1 MKQHWKF
8 FASAAAALVWLWV
21 SAALAVPW
29 AREASRHL
37 PAAYVA
43 FVIGGVALLPA
54 YLMGAMFLSNLLHR
68 KLPARR
74 HPGCR
79 PVSVIVC
86 ARNEEAN
93 IYRTIESIAC
103 QDYDGR
109 VTILC
114 VDNGSTDGTLAE
126 MRRAAADFSRPGRII
141 RLHGCCE
148 AGKARALNEGLRHV
162 KDEYFVTVDA
172 DTCLEVSALAAIVGR
187 IAATGAACVAG
198 NLVSAEARTWVQK
211 MQFWD
216 YFVSI
221 AAIKRYQGSYGA
233 TLVAQGAFSAYETA
247 AVRAAGGWRDGAG
260 EDIVLTY
267 RLLAAGRRSLYEPRA
282 VAFTATPATLGA
294 LARQRSRWARGMF
307 EGLAAVKPWR
317 QPGGVAGYF
326 EALNLSIVWLDLAY
340 IFGFVPGVAL
350 ALLGMPWL
358 AGWITLL
365 VLPLMLIG
373 TASVWRFQRRI
384 PEMAGRGSVWG
395 FVLFVLVFQTVQSAC
410 SLWGYA
416 AALTRRGLAWKR

>member
-21 SAALAVPW
+21 SAALAVPLVRG
-29 AREASRHL
+29 AALHL
-37 PAAYVA
+37 PFAYVV
-43 FVIGGVALLPA
+43 FVGAGVALLPA

-68 KLPARR
+68 KLPPRF

-86 ARNEEAN
+86 
-93 IYRTIESIAC
+93 
-103 QDYDGR
+103 
-109 VTILC
+109 
-114 VDNGSTDGTLAE
+114 
-126 MRRAAADFSRPGRII
+126 
-141 RLHGCCE
+141 
-148 AGKARALNEGLRHV
+148 
-162 KDEYFVTVDA
+162 
-172 DTCLEVSALAAIVGR
+172 
-187 IAATGAACVAG
+187 
-198 NLVSAEARTWVQK
+198 ARTWVQK

-247 AVRAAGGWRDGAG
+247 AVRAAGGWTDGAG
-260 EDIVLTY
+260 EDIVHTY

-282 VAFTATPATLGA
+282 VGFTDVPTTLGA

-307 EGLAAVKPWR
+307 EGLAAVKPWS
-317 QPGGVAGYF
+317 QPDAFAGYF
-326 EALNLSIVWLDLAY
+326 ETLNLSIVWLDLAY

-358 AGWITLL
+358 AGWLTLL

-373 TASVWRFQRRI
+373 TVSVCRFQRRL
-384 PEMAGRGSVWG
+384 PEMEAKGSAWG
-395 FVLFVLVFQTVQSAC
+395 FLLFVLVFQVVQSAC

-416 AALTRRGLAWKR
+416 AALTRRGIDWKR

>member
-29 AREASRHL
+29 VRGAALHL
-37 PAAYVA
+37 PFAYVV
-43 FVIGGVALLPA
+43 FVVAGAALLPA

-68 KLPARR
+68 KLPPRR

-86 ARNEEAN
+86 ARNEEKG
-93 IYRTIESIAC
+93 IYGTIGSIAR
-103 QDYDGR
+103 QEYDGR

-126 MRRAAADFSRPGRII
+126 MRRAAADFSRPGRVI
-141 RLHGCCE
+141 RLYGCCE
-148 AGKARALNEGLRHV
+148 PGNARALNEGLRHV
-162 KDEYFVTVDA
+162 RDEYFVTVDA
-172 DTCLEVSALAAIVGR
+172 DTRLETSALAAIVGR
-187 IAATGAACVAG
+187 IAATGAGCVAG
-198 NLVSAEARTWVQK
+198 NLVSAGARTWVQK

-247 AVRAAGGWRDGAG
+247 AVRAAGGWTDGAG
-260 EDIVLTY
+260 EDIVRGL

-282 VAFTATPATLGA
+282 VGLTDVPATLGA

-307 EGLAAVKPWR
+307 EGLAAVKPWS
-317 QPGGVAGYF
+317 QPDAFAGYF
-326 EALNLSIVWLDLAY
+326 ETLNLSIVWLDLAY

-358 AGWITLL
+358 AGWLTLL

-373 TASVWRFQRRI
+373 TVSVCRFQRRL
-384 PEMAGRGSVWG
+384 PEMEARGGAWG
-395 FVLFVLVFQTVQSAC
+395 FLLFVLVFQVVQSAC

-416 AALTRRGLAWKR
+416 AALTRRGIDWKR